1 MNKKNVFLLHGPDQF
16 LIELERN
23 KLVYKLKKDGYFERK
38 IFLSNTPFFS
48 YEELMKEQYID
59 MFSSKKIIDLRLE
72 KAPSKGEA
80 ELLEEFLKNLPEE
93 ISIVL
98 SLLGLENVKSRAWF
112 KKLLNYSK
120 DYEVKKIWP
129 NQKKQWLKGLSKSFN
144 IDISEEEIDLI
155 IEKTQGNL
163 LSSYQELKMVKVLNG
178 STENN
183 FISESSNFDI
193 FNLSNSIL
201 KEDIEK
207 SLQILDY
214 LKLQKGSEALVVWG
228 LFREIERISF
238 LKEDPNTK
246 LNGPFDYLDNIKA
259 KSKKLDGKQIIYFKK
274 KIALLDIGF
283 KNGKDNFWMN
293 AERLIIEFIRPEF
306 LQ

>member
-1 MNKKNVFLLHGPDQF
+1 
-16 LIELERN
+16 
-23 KLVYKLKKDGYFERK
+23 
-38 IFLSNTPFFS
+38 
-48 YEELMKEQYID
+48 
-59 MFSSKKIIDLRLE
+59 
-72 KAPSKGEA
+72 
-80 ELLEEFLKNLPEE
+80 
-93 ISIVL
+93 
-98 SLLGLENVKSRAWF
+98 
-112 KKLLNYSK
+112 
-120 DYEVKKIWP
+120 
-129 NQKKQWLKGLSKSFN
+129 
-144 IDISEEEIDLI
+144 
-155 IEKTQGNL
+155 
-163 LSSYQELKMVKVLNG
+163 MVKVLNG

>member
-1 MNKKNVFLLHGPDQF
+1 MNKKNVFLIHGPDQF

-23 KLVYKLKKDGYFERK
+23 KLVYKLKKDGHLERE
-38 IFLSNTPFFS
+38 IFLSNTPSFS

-72 KAPSKGEA
+72 KAPSKSEA

-93 ISIVL
+93 ISIIL
-98 SLLGLENVKSRAWF
+98 SLLGLENIKSRAWF

-178 STENN
+178 RPKSN

-201 KEDIEK
+201 KEDIEE

-214 LKLQKGSEALVVWG
+214 LKLQKGSEALVIWG

-238 LKEDPNTK
+238 LKEDPNIK

-274 KIALLDIGF
+274 KLNL
-283 KNGKDNFWMN
+283 N
-293 AERLIIEFIRPEF
+293 
-306 LQ
+306 

>member
-1 MNKKNVFLLHGPDQF
+1 MNKKNVFLIHGPDQF

-23 KLVYKLKKDGYFERK
+23 KLVYKLKNDGYVERK
-38 IFLSNTPFFS
+38 IFLSSIPSFS
-48 YEELMKEQYID
+48 YEELMKEQFID

-72 KAPSKGEA
+72 KAPSKSEA

-93 ISIVL
+93 ISLIL
-98 SLLGLENVKSRAWF
+98 SLSGLENIKSRAWF
-112 KKLLNYSK
+112 KKILNYSK

-129 NQKKQWLKGLSKSFN
+129 NQKKQWLKGLSKGFN

-163 LSSYQELKMVKVLNG
+163 LSSYQELKMFKILNG
-178 STENN
+178 SPKSNFVSEN
-183 FISESSNFDI
+183 SNFDI

-201 KEDIEK
+201 KEDIEE

-214 LKLQKGSEALVVWG
+214 LKLQKGSEALVIWG

-238 LKEDPNTK
+238 LKEDPNIK

-259 KSKKLDGKQIIYFKK
+259 KSKKLDDKQIIYFKK

-283 KNGKDNFWMN
+283 KNGKDNFWKN

-306 LQ
+306 LH